1 MTDFEESLYYEE
13 YLRRQKESALTEE
26 EIAEM
31 ELWREI
37 QEKEREENFTMD
49 DLSD

>member
-1 MTDFEESLYYEE
+1 MNDLEEQIYYEE

-31 ELWREI
+31 ELFREI
-37 QEKEREENFTMD
+37 QRKERDENLTMD
-49 DLSD
+49 DLSS